1 MAYGYLISFH
11 EFSHSTLHSLV
22 CHATKNFQPLFKDQS
37 GKQKVTN
44 SFSRADLTNY
54 YTDVSYTI
62 TFVKTFFKISPK
74 SHSGGL
80 IVIDVLNHCPKICSK
95 H

>member
-62 TFVKTFFKISPK
+62 TFVKTFQNFTKEPQWWTDCNRCTQSL
-74 SHSGGL
+74 S
-80 IVIDVLNHCPKICSK
+80 
-95 H
+95 